1 MTKKKKQAYSRGANP
16 PPGPVKS
23 IDYRGF
29 HAPTVLS
36 PPLEKFLNTPLASNE
51 AIVQIGNEQKNSL
64 NAQKNSSN
72 EQKQVQKIKKIH
84 GVPRNM
90 TFST

>member
-1 MTKKKKQAYSRGANP
+1 MTKKKTGVFRGGLTP

-36 PPLEKFLNTPLASNE
+36 PPP
-51 AIVQIGNEQKNSL
+51 G
-64 NAQKNSSN
+64 
-72 EQKQVQKIKKIH
+72 KIPEYAPSFK
-84 GVPRNM
+84 
-90 TFST
+90 